1 MEKNNKNSNQE
12 SFSKVSINWFP
23 GHMAKARREITEKLK
38 LVDIVLEILDTRV
51 PLSSANPMMREIL
64 KDKPRLILLNKANLA
79 DKRVTKEWITHF
91 SNQGIKAI
99 DIDLIDNYNVNKI
112 IPACYEVLA
121 DKIAKAKEKGYSNF
135 KIRALVVGIPN
146 VGKSTFIN
154 TLAKR
159 KAAVVGD
166 KPGVTKSQTWIKI
179 NNSLE
184 LLDTPGI
191 LWPKFEN
198 EIVAHNLALCGAI
211 KDDILPLDDVISY
224 GLKFMQKYYSENLNN
239 RYSVNITE
247 DMELLEVYE
256 VIGRK
261 RNCLI
266 KGNEVDYER
275 VINMVLFDLR
285 HNKLGAMS
293 YDRLND

>member
-1 MEKNNKNSNQE
+1 MAQ
-12 SFSKVSINWFP
+12 IQWFP

-38 LVDIVLEILDTRV
+38 LVDIVLEIVDARV
-51 PLSSANPMMREIL
+51 PLSSRNPMMGEIL
-64 KDKPRLILLNKANLA
+64 KDKPTLVLLNKSSLA
-79 DKRVTKEWITHF
+79 DKKETLKWIDYF
-91 SNQGIKAI
+91 KKQGVKAL

-112 IPACYEVLA
+112 IPACNEVLA
-121 DKIAKAKEKGYSNF
+121 KQIQAAKEKGYSNF

-159 KAAVVGD
+159 KAAVTGD

-179 NNSLE
+179 NSQME

-198 EIVAHNLALCGAI
+198 EVVAHNLALCGAI

-224 GLKFMQKYYSENLNN
+224 GLTFMQKYYPLNLNN
-239 RYSVNITE
+239 RYGVNITE
-247 DMELLEVYE
+247 DMELLDIYE

-266 KGNEVDYER
+266 KGNQVDYER
-275 VINMVLFDLR
+275 VVNLVLFDLR

-293 YDRLND
+293 YDRCSEYV

>member
-1 MEKNNKNSNQE
+1 MAQ
-12 SFSKVSINWFP
+12 IQWFP

-38 LVDIVLEILDTRV
+38 LVDMVLEILDARV
-51 PLSSANPMMREIL
+51 PLSSRNPMMEEIL
-64 KDKPRLILLNKANLA
+64 KDKPTLVLLNKANLA
-79 DKRVTKEWITHF
+79 DKSQTVKWIEYF
-91 SNQGIKAI
+91 KNLGIKAL
-99 DIDLIDNYNVNKI
+99 DIDLIDGYNVNKI
-112 IPACYEVLA
+112 IPSCTEVLA
-121 DKIAKAKEKGYSNF
+121 PQIQAAKEKGYSNF

-159 KAAVVGD
+159 KAAVTGD

-179 NNSLE
+179 NNTLE

-198 EIVAHNLALCGAI
+198 EVVAHNLALCGAI

-224 GLKFMQKYYSENLNN
+224 GLKFMQEYYPNNLNN
-239 RYSVNITE
+239 RYGVEITP
-247 DMELLEVYE
+247 DMDLLQIYDT
-256 VIGRK
+256 IGRK
-261 RNCLI
+261 RNCLL
-266 KGNEVDYER
+266 KGNQIDYDR
-275 VINMVLFDLR
+275 VVNLVLFDLR

-293 YDRLND
+293 YDRC

>member
-1 MEKNNKNSNQE
+1 MAQ
-12 SFSKVSINWFP
+12 IQWFP

-38 LVDIVLEILDTRV
+38 LVDIVLEIVDARV
-51 PLSSANPMMREIL
+51 PLSSRNPMMGEIL
-64 KDKPRLILLNKANLA
+64 KDKPTLVLLNKANLA
-79 DKRVTKEWITHF
+79 DKKETLKWIDYF
-91 SNQGIKAI
+91 KKEGIKAL

-112 IPACYEVLA
+112 IPACNEVLEKQILA
-121 DKIAKAKEKGYSNF
+121 AKEKGYSNF

-159 KAAVVGD
+159 KAAVTGD

-224 GLKFMQKYYSENLNN
+224 GLSFMQKYYPDNLNN
-239 RYSVNITE
+239 RYGVNITS
-247 DMELLEVYE
+247 DMELLDIYE

-261 RNCLI
+261 RNCLL
-266 KGNEVDYER
+266 KGNQIDYDR
-275 VINMVLFDLR
+275 VVNLVLFDLR

-293 YDRLND
+293 YDRCSEYV

>member
-1 MEKNNKNSNQE
+1 MAQ
-12 SFSKVSINWFP
+12 IQWFP
-23 GHMAKARREITEKLK
+23 GHMAKARREISEKLK
-38 LVDIVLEILDTRV
+38 LVDIVLEILDARV
-51 PLSSANPMMREIL
+51 PISSRNPMMGELL
-64 KDKPRLILLNKANLA
+64 KDKPSLVLLNKASLA
-79 DKRVTKEWITHF
+79 DKRITAEWIEYF
-91 SNQGIKAI
+91 KQKGIKAL
-99 DIDLIDNYNVNKI
+99 DIDLITNHNVNKI
-112 IPACYEVLA
+112 IPACNEVLA
-121 DKIAKAKEKGYSNF
+121 DKIASLQAKGYANF

-159 KAAVVGD
+159 KAAVTGD

-224 GLKFMQKYYSENLNN
+224 GLKFMQEYYPDNLNT
-239 RYSVNITE
+239 RYNVTITK
-247 DMELLEVYE
+247 DMDLLEIYE

-261 RNCLI
+261 RNCLL
-266 KGNEVDYER
+266 KGNQIDYER
-275 VINMVLFDLR
+275 VINLVLFDLR

-293 YDRLND
+293 YDRYEHQLV

>member
-1 MEKNNKNSNQE
+1 MAQ
-12 SFSKVSINWFP
+12 IQWFP

-38 LVDIVLEILDTRV
+38 LVDIVLEILDARV
-51 PLSSANPMMREIL
+51 PISSRNPMMGEIL
-64 KDKPRLILLNKANLA
+64 KDKPTLVLLNKANLA
-79 DKRVTKEWITHF
+79 DKKVTLEWIEYF
-91 SNQGIKAI
+91 KNNGIKAL

-112 IPACYEVLA
+112 IPACNEVLA
-121 DKIAKAKEKGYSNF
+121 KEIEAAKAKGYSNF

-159 KAAVVGD
+159 KAAVTGD

-198 EIVAHNLALCGAI
+198 EVVAHNLALCGAI

-224 GLKFMQKYYSENLNN
+224 GLQFMQKYYPDNLNN
-239 RYSVNITE
+239 RYQVNVTA
-247 DMELLEVYE
+247 DMELLDIYE
-256 VIGRK
+256 VIGRR
-261 RNCLI
+261 RNCLL
-266 KGNEVDYER
+266 KGNQIDYDR
-275 VINMVLFDLR
+275 VVNLVLFDLR

-293 YDRLND
+293 YDRCD

>member
-1 MEKNNKNSNQE
+1 MAQ
-12 SFSKVSINWFP
+12 IQWFP

-38 LVDIVLEILDTRV
+38 LVDIVLEILDARV
-51 PLSSANPMMREIL
+51 PISSRNPMMGEIL
-64 KDKPRLILLNKANLA
+64 KDKPTLVLLNKAKLA
-79 DKRVTKEWITHF
+79 DKSETNKWIEYF
-91 SNQGIKAI
+91 KSLGIKAL

-112 IPACYEVLA
+112 IPACNEVLA
-121 DKIAKAKEKGYSNF
+121 KEIEAAKAKGYSNF

-154 TLAKR
+154 TLAHR
-159 KAAVVGD
+159 KAAVTGD

-198 EIVAHNLALCGAI
+198 ETVAHNLALCGAI

-224 GLKFMQKYYSENLNN
+224 GLAFMQKYYPDNLNN
-239 RYSVNITE
+239 RYGVNITS
-247 DMELLEVYE
+247 DMELLEIYE

-261 RNCLI
+261 RNCLL
-266 KGNEVDYER
+266 KGNQIDYDR
-275 VINMVLFDLR
+275 VVNLVLFDLR

-293 YDRLND
+293 YDRCDC

>member
-1 MEKNNKNSNQE
+1 MAQ
-12 SFSKVSINWFP
+12 IQWFP

-38 LVDIVLEILDTRV
+38 LVDIVLEILDARV
-51 PLSSANPMMREIL
+51 PVSSANPMMRDIL
-64 KDKPRLILLNKANLA
+64 KDKPTLILLNKANLA
-79 DKRVTKEWITHF
+79 DKRLTKEWIDHF
-91 SNQGIKAI
+91 KQMGIKAL

-112 IPACYEVLA
+112 VPACYEVLEE
-121 DKIAKAKEKGYSNF
+121 KISKAKEKGYDNF

-198 EIVAHNLALCGAI
+198 EVVAHNLALCGAI

-224 GLKFMQKYYSENLNN
+224 GLSFMQKYYKDNLNN
-239 RYSVNITE
+239 RYGVDIKE
-247 DMELLEVYE
+247 EMELLDVYE
-256 VIGRK
+256 AIGRK
-261 RNCLI
+261 RNCLS
-266 KGNEVDYER
+266 KGNQIDYDR

-285 HNKLGAMS
+285 HNKLGAMT
-293 YDRLND
+293 YDRIND

>member
-1 MEKNNKNSNQE
+1 MAQ
-12 SFSKVSINWFP
+12 IQWFP

-38 LVDIVLEILDTRV
+38 LVDIVLEILDARV
-51 PLSSANPMMREIL
+51 PLSSRNPMMGEIL
-64 KDKPRLILLNKANLA
+64 KDKPSLVLLNKASLA
-79 DKRVTKEWITHF
+79 DKKITTEWINYF
-91 SNQGIKAI
+91 KEQGIKAL
-99 DIDLIDNYNVNKI
+99 DIDLITNHNVSKI
-112 IPACYEVLA
+112 IPACNEVLA
-121 DKIAKAKEKGYSNF
+121 DKIAALKAKGYANF

-159 KAAVVGD
+159 KAAVTGD

-198 EIVAHNLALCGAI
+198 EIIAHNLALCGAI

-224 GLKFMQKYYSENLNN
+224 GLKFMQEYYPDNLNN
-239 RYSVNITE
+239 RYGVTITK

-261 RNCLI
+261 RNCLL
-266 KGNEVDYER
+266 KGNQIDYER
-275 VINMVLFDLR
+275 VVNLVLFDLR

-293 YDRLND
+293 YDRRELI

>member
-1 MEKNNKNSNQE
+1 MAQ
-12 SFSKVSINWFP
+12 IQWFP

-38 LVDIVLEILDTRV
+38 LVDIVLEIVDARV
-51 PLSSANPMMREIL
+51 PLSSRNPMMGEIL
-64 KDKPRLILLNKANLA
+64 KDKPTLVLLNKSSLA
-79 DKRVTKEWITHF
+79 DKKETLKWIDYF
-91 SNQGIKAI
+91 KKQGVKAL

-112 IPACYEVLA
+112 IPACNEVLA
-121 DKIAKAKEKGYSNF
+121 KQIQAAKEKGYSNF

-159 KAAVVGD
+159 KAAVTGD

-179 NNSLE
+179 NSQME

-198 EIVAHNLALCGAI
+198 EVVAHNLALCGAI

-224 GLKFMQKYYSENLNN
+224 GLTFMQKYYPLNLNN
-239 RYSVNITE
+239 RYGVNITE
-247 DMELLEVYE
+247 DMELLDIYE

-266 KGNEVDYER
+266 KGNQVDYER
-275 VINMVLFDLR
+275 VVNLVLFDLR

-293 YDRLND
+293 YDRCEY

>member
-1 MEKNNKNSNQE
+1 MAQ
-12 SFSKVSINWFP
+12 IQWFP

-38 LVDIVLEILDTRV
+38 LVDMVLEVLDARV
-51 PLSSANPMMREIL
+51 PLSSRNPMMEEIL
-64 KDKPRLILLNKANLA
+64 KDKPTLVLLNKCNLA
-79 DKRVTKEWITHF
+79 DKRETTKWIEYF
-91 SNQGIKAI
+91 KSLGIKAL
-99 DIDLIDNYNVNKI
+99 DIDLIDGYNVNKI
-112 IPACYEVLA
+112 IPSCNEVLA
-121 DKIAKAKEKGYSNF
+121 KEIEAAKAKGYANF

-159 KAAVVGD
+159 KAAVTGD

-179 NNSLE
+179 NNTLE

-198 EIVAHNLALCGAI
+198 EVVAHNLALCGAI

-224 GLKFMQKYYSENLNN
+224 GLKFMQEYYPENLNN
-239 RYSVNITE
+239 RYGVNITPE
-247 DMELLEVYE
+247 MDLLEVYDT
-256 VIGRK
+256 IGRK
-261 RNCLI
+261 RNCLL
-266 KGNEVDYER
+266 KGNQIDYDR
-275 VINMVLFDLR
+275 VVNLVLYDLR

-293 YDRLND
+293 YDRCEC

>member
-1 MEKNNKNSNQE
+1 MAQ
-12 SFSKVSINWFP
+12 IQWFP
-23 GHMAKARREITEKLK
+23 GHMAKARREISEKLK
-38 LVDIVLEILDTRV
+38 LVDIVLEIVDARV
-51 PLSSANPMMREIL
+51 PLSSRNPMMGEIL
-64 KDKPRLILLNKANLA
+64 KDKPTLVLLNKANLA
-79 DKRVTKEWITHF
+79 DKKVTLEWIEYF
-91 SNQGIKAI
+91 KEQGIKAL

-112 IPACYEVLA
+112 IPACNEVLA
-121 DKIAKAKEKGYSNF
+121 KQIEASKAKGFSNF

-154 TLAKR
+154 TLARR
-159 KAAVVGD
+159 KAAVTGD
-166 KPGVTKSQTWIKI
+166 KPGVTKSQTWIKV

-224 GLKFMQKYYSENLNN
+224 GLAFMQKYYPDNLNN
-239 RYSVNITE
+239 RYGVNITS

-261 RNCLI
+261 RNCLL
-266 KGNEVDYER
+266 KGNQIDYDR
-275 VINMVLFDLR
+275 VVNLVLFDLR

-293 YDRLND
+293 YDRLDC

>member
-1 MEKNNKNSNQE
+1 MAQ
-12 SFSKVSINWFP
+12 IQWFP

-38 LVDIVLEILDTRV
+38 LVDIVLEILDARV
-51 PLSSANPMMREIL
+51 PISSRNPMMGEIL
-64 KDKPRLILLNKANLA
+64 KDKPTLVLLNKAKLA
-79 DKRVTKEWITHF
+79 DKSETNKWIEYF
-91 SNQGIKAI
+91 KSLGIKAL

-112 IPACYEVLA
+112 IPACNEVLA
-121 DKIAKAKEKGYSNF
+121 KEIEAAKAKGYSNF
-135 KIRALVVGIPN
+135 KIRALVVGIPH
-146 VGKSTFIN
+146 VVKSTFIN
-154 TLAKR
+154 TLAHL
-159 KAAVVGD
+159 KAAVTCD

-198 EIVAHNLALCGAI
+198 ETVAHNLALCGAI

-224 GLKFMQKYYSENLNN
+224 GLAFMQKYYPDNLNN
-239 RYSVNITE
+239 RYGVNITS
-247 DMELLEVYE
+247 DMELLEIYE

-261 RNCLI
+261 RNCLL
-266 KGNEVDYER
+266 KGNQIDYDR
-275 VINMVLFDLR
+275 VVNLVLFDLR

-293 YDRLND
+293 YDRCDC

>member
-1 MEKNNKNSNQE
+1 MAQ
-12 SFSKVSINWFP
+12 IQWFP

-38 LVDIVLEILDTRV
+38 LVDIVLEILDARV
-51 PLSSANPMMREIL
+51 PISSRNPMMGEIL
-64 KDKPRLILLNKANLA
+64 KDKPTLVLLNKANLA
-79 DKRVTKEWITHF
+79 DKKVTLEWIEYF
-91 SNQGIKAI
+91 KREGIKAL

-112 IPACYEVLA
+112 IPACNEVLA
-121 DKIAKAKEKGYSNF
+121 KEIEAAKAKGYSNF

-159 KAAVVGD
+159 KAAVTGD

-198 EIVAHNLALCGAI
+198 EVVAHNLALCGAI

-224 GLKFMQKYYSENLNN
+224 GLSFMQKYYPDNLNN
-239 RYSVNITE
+239 RYGVNITPE
-247 DMELLEVYE
+247 MELLDIYE

-266 KGNEVDYER
+266 KGNQVDYER
-275 VINMVLFDLR
+275 VINLVLFDLR

-293 YDRLND
+293 YDRCEY

>member
-1 MEKNNKNSNQE
+1 MAQ
-12 SFSKVSINWFP
+12 IQWFP

-38 LVDIVLEILDTRV
+38 LVDIVLEILDARV
-51 PLSSANPMMREIL
+51 PISSRNPMMGEIL
-64 KDKPRLILLNKANLA
+64 KDKPTLVLLNKANLA
-79 DKRVTKEWITHF
+79 DKKVTLEWIEYF
-91 SNQGIKAI
+91 KDKGIKAL

-112 IPACYEVLA
+112 IPACNEVLA
-121 DKIAKAKEKGYSNF
+121 KEIEAAKAKGYSNF

-159 KAAVVGD
+159 KAAVTGD

-198 EIVAHNLALCGAI
+198 EVVAHNLALCGAI

-224 GLKFMQKYYSENLNN
+224 GLQFMQKYYPDNLNN
-239 RYSVNITE
+239 RYQVNVTA
-247 DMELLEVYE
+247 DMELLDIYE
-256 VIGRK
+256 VIGRR
-261 RNCLI
+261 RNCLL
-266 KGNEVDYER
+266 KGNQIDYDR
-275 VINMVLFDLR
+275 VVNLVLFDLR

-293 YDRLND
+293 YDRCD

>member
-1 MEKNNKNSNQE
+1 MAQ
-12 SFSKVSINWFP
+12 IQWFP

-38 LVDIVLEILDTRV
+38 LVDIVLEIMDARV
-51 PLSSANPMMREIL
+51 PVSSANPMMREIL
-64 KDKPRLILLNKANLA
+64 KDKPTLILLNKANLA
-79 DKRVTKEWITHF
+79 DKALTKEWINHF
-91 SNQGIKAI
+91 ASMGIKAL
-99 DIDLIDNYNVNKI
+99 DIDLIDNYNVNRI
-112 IPACYEVLA
+112 IPACYEVL
-121 DKIAKAKEKGYSNF
+121 DEKIKKAKEKGYDNF

-179 NNSLE
+179 NQNLE

-224 GLKFMQKYYSENLNN
+224 GLTFMQKYYKDNLNN
-239 RYSVNITE
+239 RYGVEITE

-256 VIGRK
+256 AIGRK
-261 RNCLI
+261 RNCI
-266 KGNEVDYER
+266 MKGNQVDYER

-285 HNKLGAMS
+285 HNKLGAMT
-293 YDRLND
+293 YDRIRD

>member
-1 MEKNNKNSNQE
+1 MAQ
-12 SFSKVSINWFP
+12 IQWFP

-38 LVDIVLEILDTRV
+38 LVDIVLEILDARV
-51 PLSSANPMMREIL
+51 PNSSQNPMMGEIL
-64 KDKPRLILLNKANLA
+64 KDKPKLVLLNKATLA
-79 DKRVTKEWITHF
+79 DKKVTAEWIKQYEE
-91 SNQGIKAI
+91 QGIKAL
-99 DIDLIDNYNVNKI
+99 DIDLISNYNVNKI
-112 IPACYEVLA
+112 IPACNEVLA
-121 DKIAKAKEKGYSNF
+121 KQIQAAKEKGFSNF

-159 KAAVVGD
+159 KAAVTGD

-224 GLKFMQKYYSENLNN
+224 GLTFMQKYYPDNLNN
-239 RYSVNITE
+239 RYGVNITPE
-247 DMELLEVYE
+247 MELLEIYE

-266 KGNEVDYER
+266 KGNQVDYER
-275 VINMVLFDLR
+275 VVNLVLFDLR

-293 YDRLND
+293 YDRCND

>member
-1 MEKNNKNSNQE
+1 MAQ
-12 SFSKVSINWFP
+12 IQWFP

-38 LVDIVLEILDTRV
+38 LVDMVLEVLDARV
-51 PLSSANPMMREIL
+51 PLSSRNPMMEEIL
-64 KDKPRLILLNKANLA
+64 KDKPTLVLLNKANLA
-79 DKRVTKEWITHF
+79 DKRETNKWIEYF
-91 SNQGIKAI
+91 KRQGIKAL
-99 DIDLIDNYNVNKI
+99 DIDLIDGYNVNKI
-112 IPACYEVLA
+112 IPSCNEVLA
-121 DKIAKAKEKGYSNF
+121 KEIEAAKAKGYSNF

-159 KAAVVGD
+159 KAAVTGD

-179 NNSLE
+179 NNTLE

-224 GLKFMQKYYSENLNN
+224 GLKFMQEYYPDNLNN
-239 RYSVNITE
+239 RYGVVITP
-247 DMELLEVYE
+247 DMDLLQIYDT
-256 VIGRK
+256 IGRK
-261 RNCLI
+261 RNCLL
-266 KGNEVDYER
+266 KGNQIDYDR
-275 VINMVLFDLR
+275 VVNLVLFDLR

-293 YDRLND
+293 YDRCEC

>member
-1 MEKNNKNSNQE
+1 MAQ
-12 SFSKVSINWFP
+12 IQWFP
-23 GHMAKARREITEKLK
+23 GHMAKARREISEKLK
-38 LVDIVLEILDTRV
+38 FVDIVLEILDARV
-51 PLSSANPMMREIL
+51 PISSQNPMMGEIL
-64 KDKPRLILLNKANLA
+64 KDKPTLILLNKANLA
-79 DKRVTKEWITHF
+79 DKKITKEWISHF
-91 SNQGIKAI
+91 EGLGIKAL

-112 IPACYEVLA
+112 IPTCYEVL
-121 DKIAKAKEKGYSNF
+121 DEKIKQLKAKGYSNY

-154 TLAKR
+154 TLARR
-159 KAAVVGD
+159 KAANTGD

-179 NNSLE
+179 NDSLE

-224 GLKFMQKYYSENLNN
+224 GLTFMQKYYPDNLNM
-239 RYSVNITE
+239 RYGVNITP
-247 DMELLEVYE
+247 DMDILEVYE

-266 KGNEVDYER
+266 KGNQIDYER
-275 VINMVLFDLR
+275 VINLVLFDLR

-293 YDRLND
+293 YDRIESL

>member
-1 MEKNNKNSNQE
+1 MAQ
-12 SFSKVSINWFP
+12 IQWFP

-38 LVDIVLEILDTRV
+38 LVDIVLEILDARV
-51 PLSSANPMMREIL
+51 PISSRNPMMGEIL
-64 KDKPRLILLNKANLA
+64 KDKPTLVLLNKANLA
-79 DKRVTKEWITHF
+79 DKKVTLEWIEYF
-91 SNQGIKAI
+91 KREGIKAL

-112 IPACYEVLA
+112 IPACNEVLA
-121 DKIAKAKEKGYSNF
+121 KEIEAAKAKGYSNF

-159 KAAVVGD
+159 KAAVTGD

-198 EIVAHNLALCGAI
+198 EVVAHNLALCGAI

-224 GLKFMQKYYSENLNN
+224 GLQFMQKYYPDNLNN
-239 RYSVNITE
+239 RYQVNVTE
-247 DMELLEVYE
+247 DMELLDIYE
-256 VIGRK
+256 VIGRR
-261 RNCLI
+261 RNCLL
-266 KGNEVDYER
+266 KGNQIDYDR
-275 VINMVLFDLR
+275 VVNLVLFDLR

-293 YDRLND
+293 YDRCD

>member
-1 MEKNNKNSNQE
+1 MAQ
-12 SFSKVSINWFP
+12 IQWFP

-38 LVDIVLEILDTRV
+38 LVDIVLEILDARV
-51 PLSSANPMMREIL
+51 PISSANPMMKEIL
-64 KDKPRLILLNKANLA
+64 KDKPTLILLNKANLA
-79 DKRVTKEWITHF
+79 DKKVTNKWISYFKE
-91 SNQGIKAI
+91 QGIKAL

-112 IPACYEVLA
+112 VPACYEVL
-121 DKIAKAKEKGYSNF
+121 DEKIKQAKAKGYANF
-135 KIRALVVGIPN
+135 KVRALVVGIPN

-154 TLAKR
+154 TLARR

-179 NNSLE
+179 NDSLE

-198 EIVAHNLALCGAI
+198 ETVAHNLALCGAI

-224 GLKFMQKYYSENLNN
+224 GLSFMQKYYPDNLNN
-239 RYSVNITE
+239 RYGVTITPE
-247 DMELLEVYE
+247 MELLDIYD

-261 RNCLI
+261 RNCLL
-266 KGNEVDYER
+266 KGNQIDYER
-275 VINMVLFDLR
+275 VINLVLYDLR

-293 YDRLND
+293 YDRNED

>member
-1 MEKNNKNSNQE
+1 MAQ
-12 SFSKVSINWFP
+12 IQWFP

-38 LVDIVLEILDTRV
+38 LVDIVFEIVDARV
-51 PLSSANPMMREIL
+51 PLSSRNPMMGEIL
-64 KDKPRLILLNKANLA
+64 KDKPTLVLLNKASLA
-79 DKRVTKEWITHF
+79 DKKETNKWIEYF
-91 SNQGIKAI
+91 KKEGVKAL

-112 IPACYEVLA
+112 IPACNEVLA
-121 DKIAKAKEKGYSNF
+121 PQIAAAKEKGYSNF
-135 KIRALVVGIPN
+135 KIRALIVGIPN

-159 KAAVVGD
+159 KAAVTGD

-224 GLKFMQKYYSENLNN
+224 GLTFMQKYYPDNLNN
-239 RYSVNITE
+239 RYGVNITE
-247 DMELLEVYE
+247 DMELLDVYE

-261 RNCLI
+261 RNCLL
-266 KGNEVDYER
+266 KGNQIDYDR
-275 VINMVLFDLR
+275 VVNMVLFDLR

-293 YDRLND
+293 YDRCDC

>member
-1 MEKNNKNSNQE
+1 MAQ
-12 SFSKVSINWFP
+12 IQWFP

-38 LVDIVLEILDTRV
+38 LVDIVLEIVDARV
-51 PLSSANPMMREIL
+51 PLSSRNPMMGEIL
-64 KDKPRLILLNKANLA
+64 KDKPTLVLLNKASLA
-79 DKRVTKEWITHF
+79 DRKETVKWIEYF
-91 SNQGIKAI
+91 KKEGVKAL

-112 IPACYEVLA
+112 IPACNEVLA
-121 DKIAKAKEKGYSNF
+121 KQIATAKEKGYSNF
-135 KIRALVVGIPN
+135 KVRALIVGIPN

-159 KAAVVGD
+159 KAAVTGD

-198 EIVAHNLALCGAI
+198 EVVAHNLALCGAI

-224 GLKFMQKYYSENLNN
+224 GLTFMQKYYPDNLNN
-239 RYSVNITE
+239 RYGVNITE

-261 RNCLI
+261 RNCLL
-266 KGNEVDYER
+266 KGNQIDYDR
-275 VINMVLFDLR
+275 VVNLVLFDLR

-293 YDRLND
+293 YDRCDD

>member
-1 MEKNNKNSNQE
+1 MAQ
-12 SFSKVSINWFP
+12 IQWFP
-23 GHMAKARREITEKLK
+23 GHMAKARREISEKLK
-38 LVDIVLEILDTRV
+38 LVDIVLEILDARV
-51 PLSSANPMMREIL
+51 PISSRNPMMGEIL
-64 KDKPRLILLNKANLA
+64 KDKPTLVLLNKANLA
-79 DKRVTKEWITHF
+79 DKKVTAQWIEYF
-91 SNQGIKAI
+91 KKQGIKAL

-112 IPACYEVLA
+112 IPACNEVLA
-121 DKIAKAKEKGYSNF
+121 SEIEAAKAKGYSNF

-159 KAAVVGD
+159 KAAVTGD

-198 EIVAHNLALCGAI
+198 EVVAHNLALCGAI

-224 GLKFMQKYYSENLNN
+224 GLAFMQKYYPDNLNS
-239 RYSVNITE
+239 RYQVNITPE
-247 DMELLEVYE
+247 MELLDIYE

-266 KGNEVDYER
+266 KGNQVDYDR
-275 VINMVLFDLR
+275 VVNLVLFDLR

-293 YDRLND
+293 YDRCDC

>member
-1 MEKNNKNSNQE
+1 MAQ
-12 SFSKVSINWFP
+12 IQWFP

-38 LVDIVLEILDTRV
+38 LVDMVLEILDARV
-51 PLSSANPMMREIL
+51 PLSSRNPMMEEIL
-64 KDKPRLILLNKANLA
+64 KDKPTLVLLNKANLA
-79 DKRVTKEWITHF
+79 DKSQTIKWIEYF
-91 SNQGIKAI
+91 KKQGIKAL
-99 DIDLIDNYNVNKI
+99 DIDLIDGYNVNKI
-112 IPACYEVLA
+112 VPSCQEVLA
-121 DKIAKAKEKGYSNF
+121 PQINRAKEKGYSNF

-159 KAAVVGD
+159 KAAVTGD

-179 NNSLE
+179 NNNLE

-198 EIVAHNLALCGAI
+198 EVVAHNLALCGAI

-224 GLKFMQKYYSENLNN
+224 GLKFMQEYYPDNLNN
-239 RYSVNITE
+239 RYGVVITPE
-247 DMELLEVYE
+247 MDLLQIYDT
-256 VIGRK
+256 IGRK
-261 RNCLI
+261 RNCLL
-266 KGNEVDYER
+266 KGNQIDYDR
-275 VINMVLFDLR
+275 VVNLVLFDLR

-293 YDRLND
+293 YDRCEC

>member
-1 MEKNNKNSNQE
+1 MAQ
-12 SFSKVSINWFP
+12 IQWFP

-38 LVDIVLEILDTRV
+38 LVDIVFEILDARV
-51 PLSSANPMMREIL
+51 PLSSRNPMMGEIL
-64 KDKPRLILLNKANLA
+64 KEKPALVLLNKASLA
-79 DKRVTKEWITHF
+79 DKKITAQWIEYFKEK
-91 SNQGIKAI
+91 GIKAL
-99 DIDLIDNYNVNKI
+99 DIDLITNHNVNKI
-112 IPACYEVLA
+112 IPACNEVLA
-121 DKIAKAKEKGYSNF
+121 DKIAQLKAKGYDNF

-159 KAAVVGD
+159 KAAVTGD

-198 EIVAHNLALCGAI
+198 EVIAHNLALCGAI

-224 GLKFMQKYYSENLNN
+224 GLKFMQQYYPDNLNN
-239 RYSVNITE
+239 RYNVQITS
-247 DMELLEVYE
+247 DMELLDIYE

-261 RNCLI
+261 RNCLL
-266 KGNEVDYER
+266 KGNQIDYDR
-275 VINMVLFDLR
+275 VVNMVLFDLR

-293 YDRLND
+293 YDRDELV

>member
-1 MEKNNKNSNQE
+1 MAQ
-12 SFSKVSINWFP
+12 IQWFP

-38 LVDIVLEILDTRV
+38 LVDIVLEILDARV
-51 PLSSANPMMREIL
+51 PVSSANPMMRDIL
-64 KDKPRLILLNKANLA
+64 KDKPTLILLNKANLA
-79 DKRVTKEWITHF
+79 DKALTKEWINHF
-91 SNQGIKAI
+91 AGLGIKAL

-112 IPACYEVLA
+112 IPACYEVLEE
-121 DKIAKAKEKGYSNF
+121 KIAKAKEKGYDNF

-159 KAAVVGD
+159 KAAIVGD

-179 NNSLE
+179 NSNLE

-224 GLKFMQKYYSENLNN
+224 GLAFMQKYYKDNLNN
-239 RYSVNITE
+239 RYGVDINE
-247 DMELLEVYE
+247 NMELLDVYE
-256 VIGRK
+256 TIGRK
-261 RNCLI
+261 RNCLA
-266 KGNEVDYER
+266 KGNQIDYER

-285 HNKLGAMS
+285 HNKLGAMT
-293 YDRLND
+293 YDRIRD

>member
-1 MEKNNKNSNQE
+1 MAQ
-12 SFSKVSINWFP
+12 IQWFP

-38 LVDIVLEILDTRV
+38 LVDIVLEILDARV
-51 PLSSANPMMREIL
+51 PISSRNPMMGEIL
-64 KDKPRLILLNKANLA
+64 KDKPTLVLLNKANLA
-79 DKRVTKEWITHF
+79 DKKVTLEWIEYF
-91 SNQGIKAI
+91 KDKGIKAL

-112 IPACYEVLA
+112 IPACNEVLA
-121 DKIAKAKEKGYSNF
+121 KEIEAAKAKGYSNF

-159 KAAVVGD
+159 KAAVTGD

-198 EIVAHNLALCGAI
+198 EVVAHNLALCGAI

-224 GLKFMQKYYSENLNN
+224 GLQFMQKYYPDNLNN
-239 RYSVNITE
+239 RYQVNVTE
-247 DMELLEVYE
+247 DMELLDIYE
-256 VIGRK
+256 VIGRR
-261 RNCLI
+261 RNCLL
-266 KGNEVDYER
+266 KGNQIDYDR
-275 VINMVLFDLR
+275 VVNLVLFDLR

-293 YDRLND
+293 YDRCD

>member
-1 MEKNNKNSNQE
+1 MAQ
-12 SFSKVSINWFP
+12 IQWFP

-38 LVDIVLEILDTRV
+38 LVDMVIEILDARV
-51 PLSSANPMMREIL
+51 PLSSRNPMMGEIL
-64 KDKPRLILLNKANLA
+64 KDKPTLVLLNKANLA
-79 DKRVTKEWITHF
+79 DKRETNKWIEYF
-91 SNQGIKAI
+91 KNQGIKAL
-99 DIDLIDNYNVNKI
+99 DIDLIDGYNVGKI
-112 IPACYEVLA
+112 IPSCSEVLSEQI
-121 DKIAKAKEKGYSNF
+121 KSAKEKGYSNF

-159 KAAVVGD
+159 KAAVTGD

-179 NNSLE
+179 NNTLE

-198 EIVAHNLALCGAI
+198 EVVAHNLALCGAI

-224 GLKFMQKYYSENLNN
+224 GLKFMQQYYPNNLNN
-239 RYSVNITE
+239 RYGVTITE
-247 DMELLEVYE
+247 EMDLLEIYE

-261 RNCLI
+261 RNCLL
-266 KGNEVDYER
+266 KGNQIDYER
-275 VINMVLFDLR
+275 VVNLVLFDLR

-293 YDRLND
+293 YDRCEC

>member
-1 MEKNNKNSNQE
+1 MAQ
-12 SFSKVSINWFP
+12 IQWFP

-38 LVDIVLEILDTRV
+38 LVDIVLEILDARV
-51 PLSSANPMMREIL
+51 PVSSRNPMMGEIL
-64 KDKPRLILLNKANLA
+64 KDKPTLVLLNKAKLA
-79 DKRVTKEWITHF
+79 DKKITSEWIDYF
-91 SNQGIKAI
+91 KQQGIKAI

-112 IPACYEVLA
+112 IPACNEVLQKQIEA
-121 DKIAKAKEKGYSNF
+121 AKEKGYSNF

-159 KAAVVGD
+159 KAAVTGD

-198 EIVAHNLALCGAI
+198 EVVAHNLALCGAI

-224 GLKFMQKYYSENLNN
+224 GLTFMQKYYPDNLNN
-239 RYSVNITE
+239 RYGVTITE
-247 DMELLEVYE
+247 DMELLDIYE

-261 RNCLI
+261 RNCLL
-266 KGNEVDYER
+266 KGNQIDYDR
-275 VINMVLFDLR
+275 VVNLVLFDLR

-293 YDRLND
+293 YDRCSD

>member
-1 MEKNNKNSNQE
+1 MAQ
-12 SFSKVSINWFP
+12 IQWFP

-38 LVDIVLEILDTRV
+38 LVDIVLEILDARV
-51 PLSSANPMMREIL
+51 PISSRNPMMGEIL
-64 KDKPRLILLNKANLA
+64 KDKPTLVLLNKANLA
-79 DKRVTKEWITHF
+79 DKKVTLEWIEYF
-91 SNQGIKAI
+91 KREGIKAL

-112 IPACYEVLA
+112 IPSCNEVLA
-121 DKIAKAKEKGYSNF
+121 KEIEAAKAKGYSNF

-159 KAAVVGD
+159 KAAVTGD

-198 EIVAHNLALCGAI
+198 EVVAHNLALCGAI

-224 GLKFMQKYYSENLNN
+224 GLQFMQKYYPDNLNN
-239 RYSVNITE
+239 RYQVNVTE
-247 DMELLEVYE
+247 DMELLDIYE
-256 VIGRK
+256 VIGRR
-261 RNCLI
+261 RNCLL
-266 KGNEVDYER
+266 KGNQIDYDR
-275 VINMVLFDLR
+275 VVNLVLFDLR

-293 YDRLND
+293 YDRCD

>member
-1 MEKNNKNSNQE
+1 MAQ
-12 SFSKVSINWFP
+12 IQWFP

-38 LVDIVLEILDTRV
+38 LVDIVLEILDARV
-51 PLSSANPMMREIL
+51 PISSRNPMMGEIL
-64 KDKPRLILLNKANLA
+64 KDKPTLVLLNKANLA
-79 DKRVTKEWITHF
+79 DKKVTLEWIEYF
-91 SNQGIKAI
+91 KNNGIKAL

-112 IPACYEVLA
+112 IPACNEVLA
-121 DKIAKAKEKGYSNF
+121 KEIEAAKAKGYSNF

-146 VGKSTFIN
+146 VGKSTLIN

-159 KAAVVGD
+159 KAAVTGD

-198 EIVAHNLALCGAI
+198 EVVAHNLALCGAI

-224 GLKFMQKYYSENLNN
+224 GLQFMQKYYPDNLNN
-239 RYSVNITE
+239 RYQVNVTE
-247 DMELLEVYE
+247 DMELLDIYE
-256 VIGRK
+256 VIGRR
-261 RNCLI
+261 RNCLL
-266 KGNEVDYER
+266 KGNQIDYDR
-275 VINMVLFDLR
+275 VVNLVLFDLR

-293 YDRLND
+293 YDRCD

>member
-1 MEKNNKNSNQE
+1 MAQ
-12 SFSKVSINWFP
+12 IQWFP
-23 GHMAKARREITEKLK
+23 GHMAKARREISEKLK
-38 LVDIVLEILDTRV
+38 LVDIVLEILDARV
-51 PLSSANPMMREIL
+51 PISSRNPMMGEIL
-64 KDKPRLILLNKANLA
+64 KDKPTLVLLNKANLA
-79 DKRVTKEWITHF
+79 DKKVTAQWIEYF
-91 SNQGIKAI
+91 KKQGIKAL

-112 IPACYEVLA
+112 IPACNEVLTNEIEA
-121 DKIAKAKEKGYSNF
+121 AKAKGYSNF

-159 KAAVVGD
+159 KAAVTGD

-211 KDDILPLDDVISY
+211 KEDILPLDDVISY
-224 GLKFMQKYYSENLNN
+224 GLSFMQKYYPDNLNS
-239 RYSVNITE
+239 RYQVNITPE
-247 DMELLEVYE
+247 MELLDIYE

-266 KGNEVDYER
+266 KGNQVDYER
-275 VINMVLFDLR
+275 VVNLVLFDLR

-293 YDRLND
+293 YDRCDS